1 MLRLLFLLLVTSFAL
16 GQGATSAPP
25 TTPTQGPMVL
35 TLQDALQRARAN
47 SVEFRTAQTE
57 AGVARED
64 KVQAFGAM
72 LPAVTYNNQYLYT
85 EGNGTPAGRFIAN
98 NGPHEYISQGN
109 AHEVLGW
116 QPVAEYQSARAAAAV
131 AKAKAEIATR
141 GLVVTVVKDY
151 YGLVAAQRKFAAAQ
165 TAARD
170 AQRFL
175 TITEQRERGGEVAHA
190 DVIKAQ
196 LQANDRQRDLTEAQL
211 EMERARIDLAV
222 LVFPNFNL
230 DFTVVDETG
239 APQPLP
245 ELAEVQAKAKSG
257 NPDLAAALAALQQSK
272 ADLHVARA
280 GYLPELA
287 LDYWY
292 GIDANAFAVRSP
304 QVGFPGQVKNL
315 GYSASATL
323 NIPVWNWGAT
333 QSKINQASLREKLA
347 ALQLTA
353 AQKRLLGDLQTL
365 YSEAQASRS
374 ELETLRQSSELATE
388 SARLTILRYQAGEAT
403 VLEVVDAQN
412 TLAAAT
418 AAYAD
423 GEVRYQVALANLQT
437 LTGTL

>member
-1 MLRLLFLLLVTSFAL
+1 MHRFLLALLVTSLAW
-16 GQGATSAPP
+16 GQAANPPAPQ
-25 TTPTQGPMVL
+25 TASSGPMVL

-64 KVQAFGAM
+64 KFQAFGAM
-72 LPAVTYNNQYLYT
+72 LPAVTYSNQYLYT
-85 EGNGTPAGRFIAN
+85 EGNGTVAGRFIAN
-98 NGPHEYISQGN
+98 NGVHEYLSQGN
-109 AHEVLGW
+109 AHEVVGW

-131 AKAKAEIATR
+131 AKARAEIATR
-141 GLVVTVVKDY
+141 GLVVTVVKNY
-151 YGLVAAQRKFAAAQ
+151 YSLVAAQRKYAAAQ
-165 TAARD
+165 TAAQES
-170 AQRFL
+170 QRFL
-175 TITEQRERGGEVAHA
+175 TITGQRERGGEVAHA

-211 EMERARIDLAV
+211 AMERTRVDLAV
-222 LVFPNFNL
+222 LVFTNFNL

-245 ELAEVQAKAKSG
+245 ELAEVQEKAKQG

-272 ADLHVARA
+272 AELHLARA

-333 QSKINQASLREKLA
+333 QSKIKQAGLREKLA

-353 AQKRLLGDLQTL
+353 AQKKLLGDLQTL
-365 YSEAQASRS
+365 YSEALAARS

-412 TLAAAT
+412 TLAAANS
-418 AAYAD
+418 AYAD

>member
-64 KVQAFGAM
+64 EVQAFGAM

-175 TITEQRERGGEVAHA
+175 TITQQRERGGEVAHA

-333 QSKINQASLREKLA
+333 QSKIRQAGLREKLA
-347 ALQLTA
+347 ALQLTT